1 MPRLWICLMR
11 NRPPTRAFTLLELL
25 VALAVLA
32 LVSMAIFTQG
42 GNTTRQLNE
51 MEMRTFARWVAENE
65 VAQLHLAR
73 LVEQE
78 PINAGVS
85 RSLVTY
91 GERAWRVVTETGPTE
106 YPKLHR
112 VEVTVFALEGGSE
125 VGPVDTLIAFLG
137 DR

>member
-1 MPRLWICLMR
+1 MR
-11 NRPPTRAFTLLELL
+11 PRPPTRAFTLLELL

-42 GNTTRQLNE
+42 GNTARQLHE

-65 VAQLHLAR
+65 VAQLQLAR
-73 LVEQE
+73 LVEPE
-78 PINAGVS
+78 PIRAGVS
-85 RSLVTY
+85 RDLVTY
-91 GERAWRVVTETGPTE
+91 GERAWRVVTETESTE

-125 VGPVDTLIAFLG
+125 VGPVDTLTAFLG
-137 DR
+137 EQ